1 MKTLI
6 AIVLS
11 AICAS
16 SLQAQA
22 IYTEYIVPNGYH
34 GPLVMILDPD
44 KGVELPI
51 PPTPLRIVF
60 DSKGKCVVRSDS
72 YLPRH
77 SAKKHDADVNAIR
90 AKYANGETI
99 PIEGKVS
106 DEAVAFRSVFGV
118 GPNVE
123 QGDAAGGAIYFFVGT
138 LKEAKQ
144 FESIHKTK

>member
-11 AICAS
+11 AICAA
-16 SLQAQA
+16 SLQAQTF
-22 IYTEYIVPNGYH
+22 YTEYIVPDNYR
-34 GPLVMILDPD
+34 GPLIMIMDPEN
-44 KGVELPI
+44 GVELPI
-51 PPTPLRIVF
+51 PPTPWRIVF

-72 YLPRH
+72 YFPRH
-77 SAKKHDADVNAIR
+77 SAKKQDADANAIR

-123 QGDAAGGAIYFFVGT
+123 QGETAGGAIYFFVGT